1 MMLFSAFLGTF
12 GIQSSRPTGQRRLT
26 HSMTLIL
33 LLLAGQAHAAAFE
46 AFVSPRVEQEIVL
59 PEHAA
64 LGAVVR
70 ARFDPRALLADQI
83 NIPRADGPGVK
94 ARRIST
100 FRDARGAVTW
110 RGAVADAPGSL
121 VLVTQYRGLISG
133 FLHVGDHV
141 YEIDTASDG
150 RARIYRIDDQRIPEE
165 AAPLTA
171 DTVSSLSASAGAT
184 DAALATAPEASYIQD
199 VLIVYTPR
207 AAAVAG
213 SAAALEGSII
223 NAVAAANAAY
233 VDSGVDATLSLVGLT
248 STPYVETGDFYTSLA
263 RLSGTSDGYMDEVH
277 GLRNA
282 LRADL
287 VVLVSEDTTY
297 CGLAYMMGSPS
308 VGFAGSAFAVV
319 KPACFSN
326 QTLAHEIG
334 HLQGNDH
341 DRLNGTGGAFPYA
354 FGYRTCDAVAPTNG
368 QSFRTVMSYSCAGSP
383 RLNYFSNPAI
393 VYNGAPMGVSYE
405 QDPTHAADNAR
416 SMNATAPYVSAFR
429 TTTTITSPPTEP
441 APAAVAP
448 GPAGA
453 VVTWA
458 DVATETAFEVTREML
473 NTRKGTWSAA
483 AFTVAANTTRFEEA
497 LSSGT
502 YRYRVRAVNTAG
514 SSGWVIA
521 ACSACG
527 ADGSFTIVAGSG
539 RKRR

>member
-1 MMLFSAFLGTF
+1 MLFSALSGMFRNH
-12 GIQSSRPTGQRRLT
+12 SASPVAHRRVAT
-26 HSMTLIL
+26 TVTLVL
-33 LLLAGQAHAAAFE
+33 LVLAGQAHATGFD
-46 AFVSPRVEQEIVL
+46 AFVSPRVEPETAL

-70 ARFDPRALLADQI
+70 ARFDARALLADRI
-83 NIPRADGPGVK
+83 SIPRADGPVVQ

-110 RGAVADAPGSL
+110 RGALADAPGSL
-121 VLVTQYRGLISG
+121 VVITQYRGLTTG
-133 FLHVGDHV
+133 FLHVEDHV

-171 DTVSSLSASAGAT
+171 DTGSDLSASASAM
-184 DAALATAPEASYIQD
+184 DAALATAPEATHVQD

-207 AAAVAG
+207 AAAAAG
-213 SAAALEGSII
+213 SATALEGSII

-277 GLRNA
+277 GLRNT

-297 CGLAYMMGSPS
+297 CGLAYLMGSPS

-341 DRLNGTGGAFPYA
+341 DRLNGTGGAFPYS

-393 VYNGAPMGVSYE
+393 LYNGAPMGVSYE
-405 QDPTHAADNAR
+405 QDPARSADNAR

-429 TTTTITSPPTEP
+429 STTTVTSPPTEP

-448 GPAGA
+448 GLAGA

-458 DVATETAFEVTREML
+458 DVATETTFEIRRETL
-473 NTRKGTWSAA
+473 NTRKGSWSAA
-483 AFTVAANTTRFEEA
+483 AITVAGNTTRFEEA
-497 LSSGT
+497 LASGT
-502 YRYRVRAVNTAG
+502 YRYRVRALNTAG
-514 SSGWVIA
+514 VSSWVTA
-521 ACSACG
+521 GCSSCG
-527 ADGSFTIVAGSG
+527 TDGSFSLITDAG